1 MIKVCKQA
9 SALCLAC
16 LITVGASLWGQQA
29 PERTAVPS
37 PLRTAREK
45 PNRSVESKSGPAP
58 VVEPTDLLIVEV
70 LEALP
75 GRPLSGERLV
85 RPDGTISLG
94 FYGHVHVA
102 GLTLSEIKEKVV
114 LHLQKFLSD
123 DSLGLIRFDNDGEP
137 QLDSSTGKPMMIDA
151 RDCDRVFV
159 DITAYNSQVY
169 YVEGDVYYPSRL
181 PYTGHDT
188 VLDVIHYVGGIMPSA
203 ERSKIA
209 LIRSFPK
216 GSPVKVLPIDYEEIT
231 MGTDSTTN
239 YQLLPGDRLVVPRRP
254 DDSSQTRA
262 SQRPSQARPSRPNI
276 SYFSTTMNAGE
287 PEEAQLKSLRAVE
300 GHLNEVEKKLERL
313 IEVMQ
318 LQSATKAPGSKGE
331 KDANE
336 EAGSRS
342 RPTGGPSQDARIPAK
357 PPLPTGSRS
366 PFDPD
371 PEPPAPPKSE

>member
-16 LITVGASLWGQQA
+16 LTTVGASLWGQQA

-102 GLTLSEIKEKVV
+102 GLTLPEIKEKVV
-114 LHLQKFLSD
+114 LHLQKFLTD
-123 DSLGLIRFDNDGEP
+123 DSLGLIRKDNVGEP
-137 QLDSSTGKPMMIDA
+137 MLDSSTGKPMMMDA
-151 RDCDRVFV
+151 RDSDRVFV
-159 DITAYNSQVY
+159 DMTAYNSQVY

-287 PEEAQLKSLRAVE
+287 PEEGQLKSLQVVE
-300 GHLNEVEKKLERL
+300 RHLNEVEKKLERL

-318 LQSATKAPGSKGE
+318 SATNKATQPKRD
-331 KDANE
+331 KDAE
-336 EAGSRS
+336 
-342 RPTGGPSQDARIPAK
+342 
-357 PPLPTGSRS
+357 
-366 PFDPD
+366 
-371 PEPPAPPKSE
+371 

>member
-9 SALCLAC
+9 SVLCLAC
-16 LITVGASLWGQQA
+16 LTTVGASLWGQQA
-29 PERTAVPS
+29 PERTTVAP
-37 PLRTAREK
+37 PHRTAREK
-45 PNRSVESKSGPAP
+45 PDRSVESKSGPAP

-94 FYGHVHVA
+94 FYGEVHVA
-102 GLTLSEIKEKVV
+102 GLTLPEIKEKVV
-114 LHLQKFLSD
+114 LHLRKYLD
-123 DSLGLIRFDNDGEP
+123 DEVLDLIVHDNETGETVIDP
-137 QLDSSTGKPMMIDA
+137 STRKPKMIDPK
-151 RDCDRVFV
+151 DSNMVFV

-254 DDSSQTRA
+254 DESSQTRV

-287 PEEAQLKSLRAVE
+287 PEEGQLKSLQVVE
-300 GHLNEVEKKLERL
+300 RHLNEVEKKLERL

-318 LQSATKAPGSKGE
+318 SATNKATQPKRD
-331 KDANE
+331 KDAE
-336 EAGSRS
+336 
-342 RPTGGPSQDARIPAK
+342 
-357 PPLPTGSRS
+357 
-366 PFDPD
+366 
-371 PEPPAPPKSE
+371 